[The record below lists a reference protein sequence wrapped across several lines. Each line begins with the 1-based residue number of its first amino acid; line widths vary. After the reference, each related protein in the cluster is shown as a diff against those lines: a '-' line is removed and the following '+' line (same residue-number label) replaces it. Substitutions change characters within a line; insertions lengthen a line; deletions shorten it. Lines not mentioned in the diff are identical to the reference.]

1 MKDLNINLDNTTFKQ
16 ERLMQERKNRSDA
29 INRVL
34 FNNKEEVEALK
45 GRLAMSMTLNFVFLI
60 IAVVTSLVKSAQ
72 MWVG

>member
-1 MKDLNINLDNTTFKQ
+1 MNLDNTNFKN
-16 ERLMQERKNRSDA
+16 ERLLEERKNRSDA

-72 MWVG
+72 AWVG

>member
-1 MKDLNINLDNTTFKQ
+1 MKDMNINLDNTTFKQ
-16 ERLMQERKNRSDA
+16 ERLIQERKNRSDA

-34 FNNKEEVEALK
+34 FDNKEEMEAVK
-45 GRLAMSMTLNFVFLI
+45 GRLAMSMSFNFVFLI

>member
-1 MKDLNINLDNTTFKQ
+1 MNLDNTNFKN
-16 ERLMQERKNRSDA
+16 ERLLEERKNRSDA

-34 FNNKEEVEALK
+34 FNNKEEMEAIK
-45 GRLAMSMTLNFVFLI
+45 GRLAMSMSFNFVFLI

>member
-1 MKDLNINLDNTTFKQ
+1 MNLDNTNFKN
-16 ERLMQERKNRSDA
+16 ERLLEERKNRSDA

-45 GRLAMSMTLNFVFLI
+45 GRLAMSMSFNFVFLI

-72 MWVG
+72 AWVG

>member
-1 MKDLNINLDNTTFKQ
+1 MNLDNTNFKN
-16 ERLMQERKNRSDA
+16 ERLLEERKNRSDA

-34 FNNKEEVEALK
+34 FNNKEEMEAAK

-72 MWVG
+72 AWVG

>member
-1 MKDLNINLDNTTFKQ
+1 MKDLNVNLDNTTFKQ

-34 FNNKEEVEALK
+34 FNKEEELDTLK
-45 GRLAMSMTLNFVFLI
+45 GRLSMSMTLNFVFLLV
-60 IAVVTSLVKSAQ
+60 AVVTSLVKTAQ

>member
-1 MKDLNINLDNTTFKQ
+1 MNLDNTNFKN
-16 ERLMQERKNRSDA
+16 ERLLEERKNRSDA

>member
-1 MKDLNINLDNTTFKQ
+1 MNLDNTNFKN
-16 ERLMQERKNRSDA
+16 ERLLEERKNRSDA

-45 GRLAMSMTLNFVFLI
+45 GRLAMSMSLNFVFLI

>member
-1 MKDLNINLDNTTFKQ
+1 MNLDNTNFKN
-16 ERLMQERKNRSDA
+16 ERLLEERKNRSDA

-34 FNNKEEVEALK
+34 FDNKEEMEVAK

-60 IAVVTSLVKSAQ
+60 IAVVTSLVKTAQ

>member
-1 MKDLNINLDNTTFKQ
+1 MKDLNVNLDNTTFKQ

-34 FNNKEEVEALK
+34 FNKKEELDTLK
-45 GRLAMSMTLNFVFLI
+45 DRLSMSMTLNFVFLI

>member
-34 FNNKEEVEALK
+34 FNKKEELDTLK
-45 GRLAMSMTLNFVFLI
+45 DRLSMSMTLNFVFLI
-60 IAVVTSLVKSAQ
+60 VVVVTSLVKSAQ
-72 MWVG
+72 AWVG